1 MPWPSR
7 CSWRWPGCIAP
18 AWTVPRPK
26 LLPATHPHASQL
38 RFSPLSQPSPLHA
51 PRARRSTNFQR
62 QHKVPPTQRHTT
74 RLASESCS
82 HRKLCC
88 PCVPRVLAPHHTVV
102 TTVCFRTSRCT
113 LYLRHSKLSTGRCKT
128 RYFIGTTTTGA
139 SLVHFKLYDARTTTC
154 DARPPRDHA
163 LHSPW
168 LDGPIGRQVVT
179 LAQVGDH
186 GQN

>member
-1 MPWPSR
+1 MCMNTYNLFNNWLTTFAFIPPPLDISR
-7 CSWRWPGCIAP
+7 SATCSATGAP

-88 PCVPRVLAPHHTVV
+88 PCVPRVLAPHHM
-102 TTVCFRTSRCT
+102 F
-113 LYLRHSKLSTGRCKT
+113 
-128 RYFIGTTTTGA
+128 
-139 SLVHFKLYDARTTTC
+139 
-154 DARPPRDHA
+154 
-163 LHSPW
+163 
-168 LDGPIGRQVVT
+168 
-179 LAQVGDH
+179 
-186 GQN
+186 